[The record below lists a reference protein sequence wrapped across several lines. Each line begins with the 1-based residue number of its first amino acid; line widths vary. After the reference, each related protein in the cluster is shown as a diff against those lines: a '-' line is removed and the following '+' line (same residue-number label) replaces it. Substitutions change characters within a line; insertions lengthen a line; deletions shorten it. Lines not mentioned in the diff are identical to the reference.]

1 MERANDGRERLR
13 LTRRELLTV
22 LGTGAASIAVAACS
36 GGGSTPAAPTKAP
49 AAAAQPA
56 QPTAQPQQPAAKAAA
71 AAPTSAPAVLKG
83 TTLAFL
89 GGTYFVPAAQ
99 VLFKNQLNE
108 WGKANGVTVSA
119 DFLNWPDLQAKIA
132 AAIQSGSGGDV
143 FHLWPGWAS
152 LYADNMLDM
161 TDVADSVDKAEGGYY
176 EWATKGIKT
185 GGKYL
190 SLPTG
195 TTNAAI
201 NYRVSYL
208 KQAGAEKFP
217 DTWEELFAVGKKLK
231 AMGKPI
237 GQSLGH
243 STGDPVGFVYP
254 YMWSYGAMEVEPDGK
269 TVAFNKPEFVD
280 AMKRFIQAWKDCYD
294 ETGLQWDDAANN
306 RAFLSDQISICYNG
320 SSIYE
325 AAKKDAP
332 KIAEDM
338 DHADQP
344 KGPAGRFYQLG
355 GHSFGILKS
364 SKNTAGAKDFLKWWT
379 DKARFDPW
387 IHAQGVYQ
395 LPPAKRW
402 ANDPMWS
409 SDPKYAAFGREVQ
422 FGRNIGYAGD
432 LNQKAALANSK
443 YIIVDTFS
451 KAVTS
456 GDAAGAIKWGEEQL
470 KQIYGG

>member
-1 MERANDGRERLR
+1 MEKVNEGKDRLR
-13 LTRRELLTV
+13 LTRRELLIA
-22 LGTGAASIAVAACS
+22 LGAGAATVAAAACS
-36 GGGSTPAAPTKAP
+36 SAP
-49 AAAAQPA
+49 AAA
-56 QPTAQPQQPAAKAAA
+56 PTQAPAAKPAAG
-71 AAPTSAPAVLKG
+71 APTSAPAAAAPAAPAAPAALKG

-99 VLFKNQLNE
+99 ELFKNQLNE
-108 WGKANGVTVSA
+108 WGKANGVTVTA

-132 AAIQSGSGGDV
+132 AAIQSGAGGDV

-152 LYADNMLDM
+152 LYADNMLDV
-161 TDVADSVDKAEGGYY
+161 TDVAEPIDKAEGGYY
-176 EWATKGIKT
+176 DWVTKGIKIN
-185 GGKYL
+185 GKFL
-190 SLPTG
+190 SVPTG

-201 NYRVSYL
+201 NYRKSYL

-217 DTWEELFAVGKKLK
+217 DTWEELFTVGKKLK

-254 YMWSYGAMEVEPDGK
+254 YMWSYGAMEVAEDGK
-269 TVAFNKPEFVD
+269 TVKFNTPEFVD
-280 AMKRFIQAWKDCYD
+280 AMKRFIQAWKDAYD

-355 GHSFGILKS
+355 GHSFGVLKN

-395 LPPAKRW
+395 LPPTKRW
-402 ANDPMWS
+402 EKDPMWT
-409 SDPKYAAFGREVQ
+409 SDPKYAAFGREAQ
-422 FGRNIGYAGD
+422 FGRNIGYGGD
-432 LNQKAALANSK
+432 LNAKAALVNSK
-443 YIIVDTFS
+443 YIIVDVFS

-470 KQIYGG
+470 KQVYGG

>member
-1 MERANDGRERLR
+1 MDNINIGKDRLR
-13 LTRRELLTV
+13 LTRRELLIA
-22 LGTGAASIAVAACS
+22 LGMGAASVAVAAC
-36 GGGSTPAAPTKAP
+36 GGGGAP
-49 AAAAQPA
+49 AAAPTQAPA
-56 QPTAQPQQPAAKAAA
+56 ASGQQTSGQQPA

-83 TTLAFL
+83 TSLAFL
-89 GGTYFVPAAQ
+89 GGTYFVPDAQ
-99 VLFKNQLNE
+99 KLFVSQIQQ
-108 WGKANGVTVSA
+108 WGKENGVTVSA

-132 AAIQSGSGGDV
+132 ASIQAGAGGDM

-152 LYADNMLDM
+152 LYADNMLDV
-161 TDVADSVDKAEGGYY
+161 TDIADAIDKKEGGYY
-176 EWATKGIKT
+176 EWVTKGIKVN
-185 GGKYL
+185 GRYL
-190 SLPTG
+190 ALPTG

-201 NYRVSYL
+201 NYRISYL

-254 YMWSYGAMEVEPDGK
+254 YMWSYGAMEVAEDGK
-269 TVAFNKPEFVD
+269 TVKFNTPEFVD

-294 ETGLQWDDAANN
+294 ETGLQWDDSSNN
-306 RAFLSDQISICYNG
+306 RAFLSDQISITYNG

-344 KGPAGRFYQLG
+344 RGPYGRFYQLG
-355 GHSFGILKS
+355 GHSFGILKN
-364 SKNTAGAKDFLKWWT
+364 SKNASAAKEFLKWWS
-379 DKARFDPW
+379 DPARFDEW
-387 IHAQGVYQ
+387 IHIQGVYQ
-395 LPPAKRW
+395 LPPTKRW
-402 ANDPMWS
+402 EKDPMWTK
-409 SDPKYAAFGREVQ
+409 DPKYAAFGRESQ
-422 FGRNIGYAGD
+422 YGRNIGYAGD
-432 LNQKAALANSK
+432 LNQKAALAQSK
-443 YIIVDTFS
+443 YIIVDVFA

-470 KQIYGG
+470 KQIYSV